1 MEKET
6 ENQFKIGDTVYC
18 EKFGPMKHQ
27 FKGTIGKIYE
37 NSALIRF
44 TDFDKKDK
52 IAASDLHNQAIISLN
67 DLFDEEG
74 LKKKHTKKVKGS
86 KSQK

>member
-1 MEKET
+1 MEKES
-6 ENQFKIGDTVYC
+6 EKKLKIGDTVYC

-37 NSALIRF
+37 NSALIHF
-44 TDFDKKDK
+44 TDFNAKDK

-67 DLFDEEG
+67 DLLDEAKF
-74 LKKKHTKKVKGS
+74 KKKHSKGARSSKTKK
-86 KSQK
+86 